1 MFAGS
6 QRNVSQGDKIIPIEI
21 IDINSIASK
30 GDFSKKAQKQIIKEN
45 NKKQF
50 KEKISK
56 KRIEDKIINKNKNK
70 TNSELYKQQKEEET
84 SIQKK
89 ESKIQ
94 KKIGSEGNK
103 NSNEVEK
110 GSIKGQGKLK
120 ITCLKCVRPKYPPK
134 ALRRGAEGKPIVK
147 IWINKDGK
155 VTKTELHKKS
165 GNESIDNAAINAANS
180 SSFYPLSESTTYKIE
195 YDLKIR

>member
-21 IDINSIASK
+21 IDINSRASK

-45 NKKQF
+45 NKKQS

-56 KRIEDKIINKNKNK
+56 KRIEDKVIKEDKNKNDSK
-70 TNSELYKQQKEEET
+70 LYKRQKEEET
-84 SIQKK
+84 LIKKIESRIQKN
-89 ESKIQ
+89 
-94 KKIGSEGNK
+94 IGSEGNK
-103 NSNEVEK
+103 NANEVEK

-155 VTKTELHKKS
+155 VTKTEFHKKS
-165 GNESIDNAAINAANS
+165 GNESIDNAVIKAANS
-180 SSFYPLSESTTYKIE
+180 SSFYPLPESTTYKIE

>member
-1 MFAGS
+1 MFAER
-6 QRNVSQGDKIIPIEI
+6 QRDVSQGDKIIPIEI
-21 IDINSIASK
+21 IDINSTASK

-45 NKKQF
+45 NKKQS

-56 KRIEDKIINKNKNK
+56 KNIEDKFIKEVKNKN
-70 TNSELYKQQKEEET
+70 NSELYKQEKEEET
-84 SIQKK
+84 SIQNK

-94 KKIGSEGNK
+94 KNLGSEGNK

-155 VTKTELHKKS
+155 VTRTELHKKS